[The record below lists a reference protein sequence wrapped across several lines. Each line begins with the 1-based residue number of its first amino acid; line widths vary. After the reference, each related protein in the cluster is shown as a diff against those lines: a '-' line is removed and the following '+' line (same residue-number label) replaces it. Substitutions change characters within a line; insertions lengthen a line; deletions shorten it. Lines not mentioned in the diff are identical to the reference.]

1 MENLSF
7 EKSLEKLESIVH
19 ELESGNIELESAIEK
34 YTEAMK
40 LVKSCSDKLNEA
52 TKKVNKILNENG
64 ELVDFNLSEDNTE
77 E

>member
-7 EKSLEKLESIVH
+7 EKSLEKLETIVH
-19 ELESGNIELESAIEK
+19 ELESGSIELESAIEK

-40 LVKSCSDKLNEA
+40 LVKLCSDKLNDA
-52 TKKVNKILNENG
+52 TKQVNKILTENG
-64 ELVDFNLSEDNTE
+64 TLADFSIDNTE

>member
-7 EKSLEKLESIVH
+7 EKSLEKLENIVH

-52 TKKVNKILNENG
+52 TKKVNKILNENE
-64 ELVDFNLSEDNTE
+64 ELVDFNLSENTE

>member
-7 EKSLEKLESIVH
+7 EKSLEKLESIVR
-19 ELESGNIELESAIEK
+19 ELESGNIELENAIEK

-52 TKKVNKILNENG
+52 TKKVNKILKENG
-64 ELVDFNLSEDNTE
+64 ELVDFELSENTE